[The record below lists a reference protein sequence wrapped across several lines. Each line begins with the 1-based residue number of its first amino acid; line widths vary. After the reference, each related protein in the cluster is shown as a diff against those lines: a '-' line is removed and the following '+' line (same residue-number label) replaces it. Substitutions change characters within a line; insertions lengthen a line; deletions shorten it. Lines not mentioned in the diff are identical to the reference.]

1 MGYDTGTQV
10 RVLFV
15 ARQVRL
21 AAVTVFEHSI
31 TFELYDIHTSY
42 LNMIF
47 YR

>member
-1 MGYDTGTQV
+1 MGYDAGTRV

-31 TFELYDIHTSY
+31 TLELYPY

>member
-1 MGYDTGTQV
+1 MGYDADTRV

-21 AAVTVFEHSI
+21 AAVTVFEQYYR
-31 TFELYDIHTSY
+31 TFELYPY
-42 LNMIF
+42 QYVNMIF